1 MNLILS
7 IGQII
12 VSILLVICILLQKS
26 GSQIFGKEGTFYRTL
41 RGAEKKLFWATLV
54 LGFIFIALGVL
65 NLLIS

>member
-7 IGQII
+7 ISQII
-12 VSILLVICILLQKS
+12 ISVLLVACILLQKS
-26 GSQIFGKEGTFYRTL
+26 GSQIFSKGGAFYRTL
-41 RGAEKKLFWATLV
+41 RGAEKKLFWATFA